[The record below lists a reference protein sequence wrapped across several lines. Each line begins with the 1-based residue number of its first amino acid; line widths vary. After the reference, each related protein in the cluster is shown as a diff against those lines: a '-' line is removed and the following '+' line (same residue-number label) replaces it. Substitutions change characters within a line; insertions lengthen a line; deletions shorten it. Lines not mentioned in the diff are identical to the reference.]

1 MKSLSHV
8 QLCNPVD
15 CSLPSSCV
23 HGILKSAIL
32 EWVATA
38 YSRGSSWPRDQNP
51 VSCMDRRILYHLAT
65 CEAPEM
71 GETHLK
77 LKTKQKKN
85 KDCWQ
90 HQKLRKEHGTDSFPE
105 ISVREWPCQFLDFGL
120 LASRD
125 RINFY
130 CCKPSSF
137 WYFVTSAST
146 WPPGINS
153 EPKVGF

>member
-1 MKSLSHV
+1 MEAEMGVCSVTQSCPTLQPRGLQPAKL
-8 QLCNPVD
+8 LCPWDSQVSNTRVGCHCLLQGIFLTQGSKPCLLHGQTD
-15 CSLPSSCV
+15 SLPLG
-23 HGILKSAIL
+23 HLRSA
-32 EWVATA
+32 
-38 YSRGSSWPRDQNP
+38 RDGRDA
-51 VSCMDRRILYHLAT
+51 S
-65 CEAPEM
+65 
-71 GETHLK
+71 
-77 LKTKQKKN
+77 KTKNKTKKN

-146 WPPGINS
+146 
-153 EPKVGF
+153 